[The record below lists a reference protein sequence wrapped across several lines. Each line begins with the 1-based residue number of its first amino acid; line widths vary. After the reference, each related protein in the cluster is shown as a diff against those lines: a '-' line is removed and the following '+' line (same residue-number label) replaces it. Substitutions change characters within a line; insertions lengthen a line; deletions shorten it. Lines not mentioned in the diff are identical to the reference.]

1 MIQFTL
7 LKTFLASRIGRY
19 ALLLLGL
26 MLAVSSVYVYGYSN
40 GQEALKSS
48 LSKQYAVALE
58 KATKEALE
66 KQKALYE
73 VEIDYLKK
81 QVQIK
86 EASEQ
91 STKVIEKIVK
101 ANPKVNDKILKDDE
115 VKAFNDSLLEIR
127 KARTKW

>member
-7 LKTFLASRIGRY
+7 LKTFLTSRIGRY
-19 ALLLLGL
+19 ALLFLALV
-26 MLAVSSVYVYGYSN
+26 LAVSSIYVYGYSN

-48 LSKQYAVALE
+48 LSKQYEAALE

-73 VEIDYLKK
+73 VEINYLKK
-81 QVQIK
+81 QAQIK

-91 STKVIEKIVK
+91 STRVIEKIVK

-127 KARTKW
+127 KARTK

>member
-127 KARTKW
+127 KARTK

>member
-7 LKTFLASRIGRY
+7 LKTFFTSRLGMY
-19 ALLLLGL
+19 ALLLLAL
-26 MLAVSSVYVYGYSN
+26 LALICSIYVYGYSA

-48 LSKQYAVALE
+48 LSKQYKAALE

-66 KQKALYE
+66 KQKDLYQ

-81 QVQIK
+81 QAQIK

-101 ANPKVNDKILKDDE
+101 ANPKVNDKILKPDE
-115 VKAFNDSLLEIR
+115 LKAFNESLLEIR
-127 KARTKW
+127 KARTK

>member
-115 VKAFNDSLLEIR
+115 GKAFNDSLLEIR
-127 KARTKW
+127 KARTK

>member
-1 MIQFTL
+1 MIYFTF
-7 LKTFLASRIGRY
+7 LKTFLTSRIGRY
-19 ALLLLGL
+19 ALLFLALLAFLSGI
-26 MLAVSSVYVYGYSN
+26 YVYGYHT
-40 GQEALKSS
+40 GQNALKSS
-48 LSKQYAVALE
+48 LSKQYEKALE

-81 QVQIK
+81 QAQIK

-101 ANPKVNDKILKDDE
+101 SNPKVTDKILKDDE

-127 KARTKW
+127 KARTK

>member
-1 MIQFTL
+1 MIYFTF
-7 LKTFLASRIGRY
+7 LKTFFTSRIGRY
-19 ALLLLGL
+19 ALLFLALLAFLSG
-26 MLAVSSVYVYGYSN
+26 VYVYGYSA

-48 LSKQYAVALE
+48 LSKQYEAALE

-66 KQKALYE
+66 NQKALYE
-73 VEIDYLKK
+73 VEVDYLKK
-81 QVQIK
+81 QAQIK

-101 ANPKVNDKILKDDE
+101 ANPKVNDKVLSNDE

-127 KARTKW
+127 KARTK